1 MASTVANVTL
11 NVQVTESV
19 ILNDEDHGS
28 SNAVAITGI
37 NEVSKRIMSL
47 TANTDITLATF
58 STVPAAGQFISD
70 NVKFDRITNLDG
82 ASSCYIYL
90 GGAAENV
97 WIYLDWGRSLIL
109 SQPASAIDAVAS
121 GTVATASLA
130 DVTTITGNTANASNI
145 IDVEVF
151 VASS

>member
-1 MASTVANVTL
+1 MASSIANVTL
-11 NVQVTESV
+11 NVQVTENV
-19 ILNDEDHGS
+19 ILNNEDHGS
-28 SNAVAITGI
+28 TNSVAITGI

-58 STVPAAGQFISD
+58 STTPAAGQFVTSAGKY
-70 NVKFDRITNLDG
+70 VRITNLDD
-82 ASSCYIYL
+82 ANSVNINL

-130 DVTTITGNTANASNI
+130 DVTTITGNTANASNA

>member
-1 MASTVANVTL
+1 MASTISNVTL
-11 NVQVTESV
+11 NVQVTEAV
-19 ILNDEDHGS
+19 VLNNEDHGS
-28 SNAVAITGI
+28 TNSVAITGV

-58 STVPAAGQFISD
+58 STVPAAGQFVSA
-70 NVKFDRITNLDG
+70 NVKYVRITNLDD
-82 ASSCYIYL
+82 ANSCNINL

-97 WIYLDWGRSLIL
+97 WIFLDWGRSLIL

-121 GTVATASLA
+121 GTVAAASLA

>member
-1 MASTVANVTL
+1 MASTISNVTL
-11 NVQVTESV
+11 NVQVTEAV
-19 ILNDEDHGS
+19 VLNNEDHGS
-28 SNAVAITGI
+28 TNSVAITGV

-58 STVPAAGQFISD
+58 STVPAAGQFITSS
-70 NVKFDRITNLDG
+70 VKYVRITNLDD
-82 ASSCYIYL
+82 ANSVNINL

-109 SQPASAIDAVAS
+109 SQPSSAIDAVAS

-130 DVTTITGNTANASNI
+130 DVTTITGNTANASNT

-151 VASS
+151 IASS

>member
-1 MASTVANVTL
+1 MASTIANVTL
-11 NVQVTESV
+11 NVQVTENV
-19 ILNDEDHGS
+19 ILNNEDHGS
-28 SNAVAITGI
+28 TNSVAITGI

-58 STVPAAGQFISD
+58 STTPAAGQFVTSA
-70 NVKFDRITNLDG
+70 VKYVRITNLDD
-82 ASSCYIYL
+82 ANSVNINL

-109 SQPASAIDAVAS
+109 SQPASAIEAVAS

-130 DVTTITGNTANASNI
+130 DVTTITGNTANASNA

>member
-1 MASTVANVTL
+1 VL
-11 NVQVTESV
+11 N
-19 ILNDEDHGS
+19 NEDHGS
-28 SNAVAITGI
+28 TNSVAITGV

-58 STVPAAGQFISD
+58 STVPAAGQFITSS
-70 NVKFDRITNLDG
+70 VKYVRITNLDD
-82 ASSCYIYL
+82 ANSVNINL

-109 SQPASAIDAVAS
+109 SQPSSAIDAVAS

-130 DVTTITGNTANASNI
+130 DVTTITGNTANASNT

-151 VASS
+151 IASS

>member
-1 MASTVANVTL
+1 MASTISNVTL
-11 NVQVTESV
+11 NVQVTEAV
-19 ILNDEDHGS
+19 VLNNEDHGS
-28 SNAVAITGI
+28 TNSVAITGV

-58 STVPAAGQFISD
+58 STVPAAGQFITSS
-70 NVKFDRITNLDG
+70 VKYVRITNLDD
-82 ASSCYIYL
+82 ANSVNINL

-109 SQPASAIDAVAS
+109 SQPSSAIDAVAS

>member
-19 ILNDEDHGS
+19 ILNNEDHGS

-58 STVPAAGQFISD
+58 STTPDAGQFVTSS
-70 NVKFDRITNLDG
+70 VKYVRITNLDD
-82 ASSCYIYL
+82 ANPVNVNL

>member
-19 ILNDEDHGS
+19 ILNNEDHGS

-70 NVKFDRITNLDG
+70 NVKYVRITNLDD
-82 ASSCYIYL
+82 ANSCNINL
-90 GGAAENV
+90 GGAPENV